1 MSDKASPLDDS
12 KLDMPSLRVLITR
25 LSAIGDCVLTLPL
38 ACAIRDAIP
47 GAQII
52 WAAEPAGCQLLEGH
66 SAIDHLVKVPKNF
79 FKSPSALWKLRRTLH
94 DLAPQ
99 LAIDP
104 QGLTKSSLLGW
115 LSGAQQRI
123 GAAAP
128 WGRELSTYFNN
139 FRVRCEKRHIVDRT
153 LELLLPLGVKKTEVR
168 FDLPRYHAAEASMAN
183 FLSRDELYRG
193 YAVLNVGAGWQ
204 SKLWPADR
212 YASVA
217 RHLLDAWNLPSLVT
231 WSGAEEKQAAEQVVQ
246 LAQGAAIMAPD
257 TSLTELATLLRPAT
271 VLVGSD
277 TGPMHLAAALGVR
290 VVALHGSTR
299 REESGPYGPA
309 NVAIQAYFQ
318 SGTSRERRS
327 AQNDAM
333 RAIEASEVQHACDM
347 ILSTLRAR
355 PAAVA

>member
-1 MSDKASPLDDS
+1 MAA
-12 KLDMPSLRVLITR
+12 LRVLITR

-47 GAQII
+47 GAEII
-52 WAAEPAGCQLLEGH
+52 WVTESAPCQLLEGH
-66 SAIDHLVKVPKNF
+66 EAIDHLVKVPKNYLR
-79 FKSPSALWKLRRTLH
+79 SPAALWKVRKTLRS
-94 DLAPQ
+94 LAPQ

-168 FDLPRYHAAEASMAN
+168 FDLPRYHAAERSMDE
-183 FLSRDELYRG
+183 FLTRDELHRG

-204 SKLWPADR
+204 SKLWPAER

-217 RHLLDAWNLPSLVT
+217 THLAKHWTLPSVVT
-231 WSGAEEKQAAEQVVQ
+231 WAGAEEKQAAEQVVE
-246 LAQGAAIMAPD
+246 LSRGAAILAPN
-257 TSLTELATLLRPAT
+257 TSLQQLASLLRPAT
-271 VLVGSD
+271 LLVGSD
-277 TGPMHLAAALGVR
+277 TGPMHLAVALGVR
-290 VVALHGSTR
+290 VVALHGSSR
-299 REESGPYGPA
+299 KEESGPYGPA

-318 SGTSRERRS
+318 AGTSRERRS
-327 AQNDAM
+327 ATNDAM
-333 RAIEASEVQHACDM
+333 RAIESAEVEHSCDM
-347 ILSTLRAR
+347 ILSTLRSR
-355 PAAVA
+355 PAQVA